1 MNQNYQTRI
10 SPQICKVQ
18 TDRKLIAVYDQLK
31 CAALTHYAQIHA
43 KGEYKENDHKA
54 NSLIKLTIQD
64 YSNGTGDKNIIAQF
78 NLAPEQIQFILTR
91 ITAGFQEFEW
101 SQSKIYGAPDAQG
114 YSTAQQFSISRHT
127 NDSSGRPMKSPWRIQ
142 IVNGKGVKVQNQKG
156 GSYMK
161 SGSFFAEKN
170 AFIQLTD
177 MDLYTLL
184 KRTDSYITNWEACMA
199 PSLIA
204 NGKQA
209 YEKQQQDWQSQNQGR
224 IKGMLRMGNIKGRPR
239 NIPKT
244 VSTKIK
250 PRIIHRT
257 DNTKTGLRTICKI
270 IHRITSTK
278 IRGRET
284 PMPLRFQARSF
295 LEKEAAQWRLPFR

>member
-1 MNQNYQTRI
+1 MNQNYQTRV

-31 CAALTHYAQIHA
+31 YAALTHYAQLHA
-43 KGEYKENDHKA
+43 KGEYKEHDHKA
-54 NSLIKLTIQD
+54 NSLIKVTIQD
-64 YSNGTGDKNIIAQF
+64 YSNGTGDKNVIAQF

-101 SQSKIYGAPDAQG
+101 SQSKIYGSPDAQG

-127 NDSSGRPMKSPWRIQ
+127 NDSSGRPMKSPWRVQ
-142 IVNGKGVKVQNQKG
+142 IVNGKGIKVQNQKG

-161 SGSFFAEKN
+161 SGSFLSEKN

-177 MDLYTLL
+177 MDFYTLL

-199 PSLIA
+199 PALIT

-209 YEKQQQDWQSQNQGR
+209 YEKQQQDWQSQSQSQDQSYPQNGQYQGQNPDYSSNGQYPGQSQDYSQNGGYPGQSPDYTPNGQYVPPAPDYMQNNTQNNPYQNQAQ
-224 IKGMLRMGNIKGRPR
+224 GN
-239 NIPKT
+239 T
-244 VSTKIK
+244 Y
-250 PRIIHRT
+250 
-257 DNTKTGLRTICKI
+257 
-270 IHRITSTK
+270 
-278 IRGRET
+278 
-284 PMPLRFQARSF
+284 
-295 LEKEAAQWRLPFR
+295 AA

>member
-31 CAALTHYAQIHA
+31 CAALTHYAQLHA

-54 NSLIKLTIQD
+54 NSLIKVTIQD
-64 YSNGTGDKNIIAQF
+64 YSNGTGDKNVIAQF

-161 SGSFFAEKN
+161 SGSFLSEKN

-177 MDLYTLL
+177 MDFYTLL
-184 KRTDSYITNWEACMA
+184 KRTDSYITNWEACIA
-199 PSLIA
+199 PSLIT

-209 YEKQQQDWQSQNQGR
+209 YEKQQQDWQSQNQSQDQSYPQNGQYA
-224 IKGMLRMGNIKGRPR
+224 GQNPYYSQNGQYQGQSPNYAPNGQYQNPALDYMQNNTQNNPYQNQAQGN
-239 NIPKT
+239 
-244 VSTKIK
+244 
-250 PRIIHRT
+250 
-257 DNTKTGLRTICKI
+257 
-270 IHRITSTK
+270 
-278 IRGRET
+278 
-284 PMPLRFQARSF
+284 AY
-295 LEKEAAQWRLPFR
+295 AA

>member
-31 CAALTHYAQIHA
+31 CAALTHYAQLHA

-54 NSLIKLTIQD
+54 NSLIKVTIQD
-64 YSNGTGDKNIIAQF
+64 YSNGTGDKNVIAQF

-127 NDSSGRPMKSPWRIQ
+127 TDSSGRPMKSPWRIQ

-161 SGSFFAEKN
+161 SGSFLSEKN

-209 YEKQQQDWQSQNQGR
+209 YEKQQQDWQSQNQAQGQDQGYAQDGKYPGQNPYYSQNGQYQGQSQDYAPNGLYQNPAPDYMQNN
-224 IKGMLRMGNIKGRPR
+224 IQNNPYQNQAQGN
-239 NIPKT
+239 
-244 VSTKIK
+244 
-250 PRIIHRT
+250 
-257 DNTKTGLRTICKI
+257 
-270 IHRITSTK
+270 
-278 IRGRET
+278 
-284 PMPLRFQARSF
+284 AY
-295 LEKEAAQWRLPFR
+295 AA

>member
-31 CAALTHYAQIHA
+31 CAALTHYAQLHA

-54 NSLIKLTIQD
+54 NSLIKVTIQD
-64 YSNGTGDKNIIAQF
+64 YSNGTGDKNVIAQF

-161 SGSFFAEKN
+161 SGSFLSEKN

-209 YEKQQQDWQSQNQGR
+209 YEKQQQDWQAQGQDQGYAQDVQYPGQNPYYPQNGQYQGQSQDYAPNGQYQNPAPDYMQNNIQNNPYQNQAQ
-224 IKGMLRMGNIKGRPR
+224 GN
-239 NIPKT
+239 
-244 VSTKIK
+244 
-250 PRIIHRT
+250 
-257 DNTKTGLRTICKI
+257 
-270 IHRITSTK
+270 
-278 IRGRET
+278 
-284 PMPLRFQARSF
+284 AY
-295 LEKEAAQWRLPFR
+295 AA

>member
-31 CAALTHYAQIHA
+31 CAALTHYAQLHA

-54 NSLIKLTIQD
+54 NSLIKVTIQD
-64 YSNGTGDKNIIAQF
+64 YSNGTGDKNVIAQF

-101 SQSKIYGAPDAQG
+101 SQSKIYGTPDVQG

-161 SGSFFAEKN
+161 SGSFLSEKN

-209 YEKQQQDWQSQNQGR
+209 YEKQQQDWQAQNQAQGQDQGYAQDR
-224 IKGMLRMGNIKGRPR
+224 QYPGQNPYYPQNGQYQGQSQDYAPNGQYQNLAPDYMQNNIQNNPYQNQAQGN
-239 NIPKT
+239 
-244 VSTKIK
+244 
-250 PRIIHRT
+250 
-257 DNTKTGLRTICKI
+257 
-270 IHRITSTK
+270 
-278 IRGRET
+278 
-284 PMPLRFQARSF
+284 AY
-295 LEKEAAQWRLPFR
+295 AA

>member
-31 CAALTHYAQIHA
+31 CAALTHYAQLHA
-43 KGEYKENDHKA
+43 KGEYKEHDHKA
-54 NSLIKLTIQD
+54 NSLIKVTIQD
-64 YSNGTGDKNIIAQF
+64 YSNGTGDKNVIAQF

-101 SQSKIYGAPDAQG
+101 SQSKIYGSPDAQG

-142 IVNGKGVKVQNQKG
+142 IVNGKGIKVQNQKG

-161 SGSFFAEKN
+161 SGSFLSEKN

-177 MDLYTLL
+177 MDFYTLL

-199 PSLIA
+199 PALIT

-209 YEKQQQDWQSQNQGR
+209 YEKQQQDWQSQSQSQDQSYPQNGQYQGQNPDYSSNGQYPGQSQDYSQNGGYPGQSPDYTPNGKYVPPAPDYMQNNTQNNPYQNQAQ
-224 IKGMLRMGNIKGRPR
+224 GN
-239 NIPKT
+239 T
-244 VSTKIK
+244 Y
-250 PRIIHRT
+250 
-257 DNTKTGLRTICKI
+257 
-270 IHRITSTK
+270 
-278 IRGRET
+278 
-284 PMPLRFQARSF
+284 
-295 LEKEAAQWRLPFR
+295 AA

>member
-31 CAALTHYAQIHA
+31 CAALTHYAQLHA

-156 GSYMK
+156 GSYSM
-161 SGSFFAEKN
+161 SGSFLSEKN

-209 YEKQQQDWQSQNQGR
+209 YEKQQQDWQSQNQVQDQGYAQN
-224 IKGMLRMGNIKGRPR
+224 GQYQGQAQEYSQNSQYQDQTQNYAQNGQYQNQTPYYMQNNTQNNQYQNQGQR
-239 NIPKT
+239 NT
-244 VSTKIK
+244 Y
-250 PRIIHRT
+250 
-257 DNTKTGLRTICKI
+257 
-270 IHRITSTK
+270 
-278 IRGRET
+278 
-284 PMPLRFQARSF
+284 
-295 LEKEAAQWRLPFR
+295 AA

>member
-31 CAALTHYAQIHA
+31 CAALTHYAQLHA

-101 SQSKIYGAPDAQG
+101 SQSKIYGTPDAQG

-161 SGSFFAEKN
+161 SGSFLSEKN

-209 YEKQQQDWQSQNQGR
+209 YEKQQQDWQSQNQGQDQ
-224 IKGMLRMGNIKGRPR
+224 GYAQNGQYQG
-239 NIPKT
+239 
-244 VSTKIK
+244 
-250 PRIIHRT
+250 
-257 DNTKTGLRTICKI
+257 
-270 IHRITSTK
+270 
-278 IRGRET
+278 
-284 PMPLRFQARSF
+284 QAQKYSQNSQYQDQTQNYTQNGQYQGQAQNYAQNRQYQGQNQTYAQHGQYQNPAQSSSY
-295 LEKEAAQWRLPFR
+295 AA

>member
-114 YSTAQQFSISRHT
+114 YSMAQQFSISRHT
-127 NDSSGRPMKSPWRIQ
+127 NDSSRRPMKIPWRIQ

-209 YEKQQQDWQSQNQGR
+209 YEKQQQDWQSQNQGQDQ
-224 IKGMLRMGNIKGRPR
+224 GYAQNGQYQG
-239 NIPKT
+239 
-244 VSTKIK
+244 
-250 PRIIHRT
+250 
-257 DNTKTGLRTICKI
+257 
-270 IHRITSTK
+270 
-278 IRGRET
+278 
-284 PMPLRFQARSF
+284 QAQKYSQNSQYQDQTQNYTQNGQYQGQAQNYAQNGQYQGQNQTYAQHGQYQNPAQSSSY
-295 LEKEAAQWRLPFR
+295 AA

>member
-31 CAALTHYAQIHA
+31 CAALTHYAQLHA

-54 NSLIKLTIQD
+54 NSLIKVTIQD
-64 YSNGTGDKNIIAQF
+64 YSNGTGDKNVIAQF

-101 SQSKIYGAPDAQG
+101 NTEKIFGTPDAQG
-114 YSTAQQFSISRHT
+114 YCTAQKFYISRHAHDR
-127 NDSSGRPMKSPWRIQ
+127 NGQPMKRPWYLQIQ
-142 IVNGKGVKVQNQKG
+142 NGKGIKVQNTNG
-156 GSYMK
+156 GSYMQGK
-161 SGSFFAEKN
+161 SFQIQKN

-209 YEKQQQDWQSQNQGR
+209 YEKQQQDWQSQNQAQGQDQGYTQDGQYPEQNPNYSQNVQYAGQNPYYSQNGQYQGQSQDYAPNGQYQNPAPDYMQNN
-224 IKGMLRMGNIKGRPR
+224 IQNNSYQNQAQGN
-239 NIPKT
+239 
-244 VSTKIK
+244 
-250 PRIIHRT
+250 
-257 DNTKTGLRTICKI
+257 
-270 IHRITSTK
+270 
-278 IRGRET
+278 
-284 PMPLRFQARSF
+284 AY
-295 LEKEAAQWRLPFR
+295 AA